1 MSCRLINNM
10 KLHNL
15 AHHITVLQPM
25 ICLHL
30 QHFPQYFRK
39 YKTWLF
45 WHNIKVKVHGNYN
58 CFALLPPLKNLK
70 LAATLLQPLPTITTA
85 HVMEGG
91 WNFGRINSVG
101 GALVCVLSLFVCFTL
116 VQRDLGDRFLG
127 WDRCCEGGGPHWNPH
142 LSRHFK
148 TFFFCFQDYKI
159 SWWKGKK
166 TIGWSGKTQ
175 KMEFYFYFIF
185 FVKSLYY
192 VLKPA

>member
-91 WNFGRINSVG
+91 WN
-101 GALVCVLSLFVCFTL
+101 
-116 VQRDLGDRFLG
+116 
-127 WDRCCEGGGPHWNPH
+127 
-142 LSRHFK
+142 
-148 TFFFCFQDYKI
+148 QDYKI

-166 TIGWSGKTQ
+166 MIGWSRKTQ
-175 KMEFYFYFIF
+175 KMEFYFFCQI
-185 FVKSLYY
+185 SLLCFEAGI
-192 VLKPA
+192 V